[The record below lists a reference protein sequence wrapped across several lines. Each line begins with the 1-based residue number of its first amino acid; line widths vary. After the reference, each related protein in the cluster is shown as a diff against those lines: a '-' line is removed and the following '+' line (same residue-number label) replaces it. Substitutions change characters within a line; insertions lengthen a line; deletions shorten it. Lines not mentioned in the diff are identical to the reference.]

1 MPVHAATLDARLGPS
16 AEFVSAHAAL
26 VALREN
32 LVDQIFERES
42 EIDSMLLALI
52 ARQHVFMLGEPG
64 VGKSLLANS
73 LSTAI
78 GGSFVSKL
86 LSKLST
92 YEDVFGGL
100 KVSGIME
107 DRYERIST
115 GYAQS
120 ADVLFLD
127 EIWKCNAAVLNSM
140 LTILNERFFDDSGT
154 RYTTPLDVC
163 FAASNELP
171 EDASLAAL
179 YDRFLFRHE
188 VVALRDRRNRARLLG
203 GHKVRISARLTED
216 QIQVLRSSAES
227 VDINPVIDLALDVFD
242 ALAKEGF
249 AVSDRRQAATMKAV
263 RASAILAGRLVAT
276 PSDLLRIADCSWDDP
291 ADAPRVRGIVSSIA
305 LPTLG
310 SALELLDAAV
320 EQYGTLD
327 LASVTPDS
335 IAATSKVNREM
346 KRIAKKAEALGD
358 SEQVVEVAE
367 RIRSMQREI
376 ANAID
381 EALYADD

>member
-1 MPVHAATLDARLGPS
+1 MNAPLTASFST
-16 AEFVSAHAAL
+16 AHASL
-26 VALREN
+26 LALRDN
-32 LVDQIFERES
+32 LRDQIFEREA

-52 ARQHVFMLGEPG
+52 ARRHVFLLGEPG

-73 LSTAI
+73 LSEAI
-78 GGSFVSKL
+78 GGTYVSKL

-120 ADVLFLD
+120 ADILFLD

-188 VVALRDRRNRARLLG
+188 VSALRDRRSRARLLA
-203 GHKVRISARLTED
+203 GHKPKITARLTED
-216 QIQVLRSSAES
+216 QIETLRSAAES
-227 VDINPVIDLALDVFD
+227 VDLSPVIDLALDIFD
-242 ALAKEGF
+242 ALNAEGF
-249 AVSDRRQAATMKAV
+249 TVSDRRQAATMKAI
-263 RASAILAGRLVAT
+263 RASAILAGRMTAE
-276 PSDLLRIADCSWDDP
+276 PSDLLRIADCSWNDP
-291 ADAPRVRGIVSSIA
+291 ADAPRVRGIVSSLA

-310 SALELLDAAV
+310 EALALLDAAV
-320 EQYGTLD
+320 EQYGTID
-327 LASVTPDS
+327 FGSITPDQ
-335 IAATSKVNREM
+335 ITKVSRANREM
-346 KRIAKKAEALGD
+346 KRIVAEVERLGD
-358 SEQVVEVAE
+358 SAELASVAD
-367 RIRSMQREI
+367 RIRGMQKEI
-376 ANAID
+376 AKAI
-381 EALYADD
+381 EAALY

>member
-1 MPVHAATLDARLGPS
+1 MNAPNPARPN
-16 AEFVSAHAAL
+16 ADFASAHASL
-26 VALREN
+26 LALRAN

-42 EIDSMLLALI
+42 EIDSMLLALV

-73 LSTAI
+73 LAEAI

-100 KVSGIME
+100 KVSGIMQ
-107 DRYERIST
+107 DRYERISG

-188 VVALRDRRNRARLLG
+188 VVALRDRRNRARLLR
-203 GHKVRISARLTED
+203 GHKANITARLSPEE
-216 QIQVLRSSAES
+216 IEILRSAADS
-227 VDINPVIDLALDVFD
+227 VDIDPVIELAIDVFD
-242 ALAKEGF
+242 ALAKEGYP
-249 AVSDRRQAATMKAV
+249 VSDRRQAATMKAV
-263 RASAILAGRLVAT
+263 RASAVLAGRTVAT
-276 PSDLLRIADCSWDDP
+276 ASDLLRIADCSWDDP
-291 ADAPRVRGIVSSIA
+291 SDAARVRGIVSGIA
-305 LPTLG
+305 LPKLG
-310 SALELLDAAV
+310 EGLELLDAAV
-320 EQYGTLD
+320 EQYGK
-327 LASVTPDS
+327 VTIGKEIKPDQITTVS
-335 IAATSKVNREM
+335 RVNREL
-346 KRIAKKAEALGD
+346 KRIAAEAEALGD
-358 SEQVVEVAE
+358 SEEVAE
-367 RIRSMQREI
+367 VAAKIRGMQREI
-376 ANAID
+376 GKALEA
-381 EALYADD
+381 ALY